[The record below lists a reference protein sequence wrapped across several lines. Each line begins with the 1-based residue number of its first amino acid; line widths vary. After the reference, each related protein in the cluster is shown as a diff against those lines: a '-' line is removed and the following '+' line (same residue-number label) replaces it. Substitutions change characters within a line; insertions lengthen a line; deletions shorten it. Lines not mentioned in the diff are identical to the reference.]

1 MLYQKKFLN
10 FSVDKPGNTVYN
22 IYDLIYRF
30 RLWCQMPVK
39 IDEKIV
45 RLIELVLSKGLR
57 AEVIHT
63 KDGVKVLSV
72 KRERAKPK

>member
-1 MLYQKKFLN
+1 
-10 FSVDKPGNTVYN
+10 
-22 IYDLIYRF
+22 
-30 RLWCQMPVK
+30 MPVK